1 MKQVRFEESEVP
13 YQTLARFGLTQ
24 EKIEDLPMWAL
35 EDIGQGRRS
44 PLLPIQVNNDEGE
57 TLKSRTRF
65 ALVLHTDQRKSGET
79 LKSRTRFAL
88 VRMEDGKVDVVFYPQ
103 LEKSPL
109 EAFTQEQQEDLLA
122 GKAILADVKDADG
135 RSSKAFVQID
145 TETNQVMSVPTPVI
159 GRNLEVLKD
168 ELKLSSAELTV
179 MQKGE
184 PLTLIMEDEQVTV
197 GIDLNDKTGIR
208 INQGDSQKWKENTKR
223 EWDKYTFGCYGCWV
237 MGDDGNL
244 DYVPE
249 EEYTEELWN
258 EQKKNGERNRASF
271 SMHK

>member
-1 MKQVRFEESEVP
+1 MKQVRFDENEVP
-13 YQTLARFGLTQ
+13 YQTLSRFGLTQ
-24 EKIEDLPMWAL
+24 EKIEDLPLWAL
-35 EDIGQGRRS
+35 EDIGQGQRS
-44 PLLPIQVNNDEGE
+44 PLLPILVTDEDGV
-57 TLKSRTRF
+57 TLR
-65 ALVLHTDQRKSGET
+65 
-79 LKSRTRFAL
+79 SRTRFAL

-103 LEKSPL
+103 LEQSPL
-109 EAFTQEQQEDLLA
+109 ESFTKEQQEDLLA
-122 GKAILADVKDADG
+122 GRAILSDVKDTEG
-135 RSSKAFVQID
+135 RNSKAFVQID
-145 TETNQVMSVPTPVI
+145 KETNQVMSVPTPVI

-168 ELKLSSAELTV
+168 ELKLSPAELNV

-208 INQGDSQKWKENTKR
+208 ICQGDSQKWKENTKR

-237 MGDDGNL
+237 MDDDGNL

-249 EEYTEELWN
+249 EEYSEELWN
-258 EQKKNGERNRASF
+258 EQKKNGERNRAAV

>member
-1 MKQVRFEESEVP
+1 MRRRDVEEPHPICVGPYGGRQGGCGVLSTAGRSRRWRLLLRNSE
-13 YQTLARFGLTQ
+13 
-24 EKIEDLPMWAL
+24 
-35 EDIGQGRRS
+35 
-44 PLLPIQVNNDEGE
+44 
-57 TLKSRTRF
+57 
-65 ALVLHTDQRKSGET
+65 
-79 LKSRTRFAL
+79 
-88 VRMEDGKVDVVFYPQ
+88 
-103 LEKSPL
+103 
-109 EAFTQEQQEDLLA
+109 EDLLE
-122 GKAILADVKDADG
+122 GKAILADMKDAEG

-258 EQKKNGERNRASF
+258 EQKKKNGERNRASF
-271 SMHK
+271 SMHKIIYT

>member
-1 MKQVRFEESEVP
+1 MV
-13 YQTLARFGLTQ
+13 
-24 EKIEDLPMWAL
+24 
-35 EDIGQGRRS
+35 
-44 PLLPIQVNNDEGE
+44 
-57 TLKSRTRF
+57 
-65 ALVLHTDQRKSGET
+65 
-79 LKSRTRFAL
+79 TRFAL

>member
-1 MKQVRFEESEVP
+1 MKQVRFDENEVP
-13 YQTLARFGLTQ
+13 YQTLVRFGLTQ
-24 EKIEDLPMWAL
+24 EKIEDLPLWAL

-44 PLLPIQVNNDEGE
+44 PLLPILVTDEDGV
-57 TLKSRTRF
+57 TLR
-65 ALVLHTDQRKSGET
+65 
-79 LKSRTRFAL
+79 SRTRFAL

-103 LEKSPL
+103 LEQSPL
-109 EAFTQEQQEDLLA
+109 ESFTKEQQEDLLA
-122 GKAILADVKDADG
+122 GRAILSDVKDTEG
-135 RSSKAFVQID
+135 RNSKAFVQID
-145 TETNQVMSVPTPVI
+145 KETNQVMSVPTPVI

-168 ELKLSSAELTV
+168 ELKLSPAELNV

-208 INQGDSQKWKENTKR
+208 ICQGDSQKWKENTKR

-237 MGDDGNL
+237 MDDDGNL

-249 EEYTEELWN
+249 EEYSEELWN
-258 EQKKNGERNRASF
+258 EQKKNGERNRAAV

>member
-1 MKQVRFEESEVP
+1 MPFR
-13 YQTLARFGLTQ
+13 TLARFGLTQ
-24 EKIEDLPMWAL
+24 EKIEDLPLWTL

-44 PLLPIQVNNDEGE
+44 PLLPIQVTDEKG
-57 TLKSRTRF
+57 
-65 ALVLHTDQRKSGET
+65 VT

-103 LEKSPL
+103 LEQSPL
-109 EAFTQEQQEDLLA
+109 EAFSKEQQEDLLA
-122 GKAILADVKDADG
+122 GKAILADVKDAEG
-135 RSSKAFVQID
+135 RLSKAFVQID
-145 TETNQVMSVPTPVI
+145 TETNQVMFVPTPVI

-168 ELKLSSAELTV
+168 ELKLSSAELNV

-208 INQGDSQKWKENTKR
+208 INPGDSLKWKENTKR

-237 MGDDGNL
+237 MDDDGNL

-249 EEYTEELWN
+249 EEYSEELWN
-258 EQKKNGERNRASF
+258 EQKKSAQRNAGF

>member
-1 MKQVRFEESEVP
+1 MKQVQFEESEVP

-24 EKIEDLPMWAL
+24 EKIEDLPLWVL

-44 PLLPIQVNNDEGE
+44 PLLPIQVTDENGV
-57 TLKSRTRF
+57 TLRSRTRF
-65 ALVLHTDQRKSGET
+65 ALI
-79 LKSRTRFAL
+79 
-88 VRMEDGKVDVVFYPQ
+88 RMEDGKVDVVFYPQ

-109 EAFTQEQQEDLLA
+109 EAFTKEQQEDLLA
-122 GKAILADVKDADG
+122 GKAILSDVKDAEG
-135 RSSKAFVQID
+135 RNSKAFVQID
-145 TETNQVMSVPTPVI
+145 KETNQVMSVPTPVI

-168 ELKLSSAELTV
+168 ELKLSPAELNV

-197 GIDLNDKTGIR
+197 GIDLNNKTGIR
-208 INQGDSQKWKENTKR
+208 ICQGDSQKWKENTKR

-237 MGDDGNL
+237 MDNDGNL

-249 EEYTEELWN
+249 EEYSEELWN
-258 EQKKNGERNRASF
+258 ELNSKSRAKA
-271 SMHK
+271 MKL